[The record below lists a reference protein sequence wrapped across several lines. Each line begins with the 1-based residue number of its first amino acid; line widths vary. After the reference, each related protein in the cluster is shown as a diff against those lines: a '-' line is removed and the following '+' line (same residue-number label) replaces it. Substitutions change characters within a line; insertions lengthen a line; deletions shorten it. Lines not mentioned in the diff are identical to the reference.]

1 MNIHISPPSWAPL
14 PPTPHPTSL
23 SWVPSWASC
32 MIQQLPT
39 SSYLIDGS
47 VLIYMSMLLSR
58 FVPPS
63 PSLCLPVS
71 SPCLHFYSFPA
82 KRFISTIFLDSVCMC
97 CCCSASKSRPTLC
110 YPMDCTI
117 PGFPVLHHL
126 LKFAQIQVYW
136 VGDAIQPSPPLSSPS
151 PPAFYLLSI
160 SIRVFS
166 NESARRIRW
175 PEYWSFSF
183 SISPSSEYS
192 GLISFRLTSLISLC
206 PRFSQE
212 SSPAPQF
219 KSISSSVLSLLYGP
233 TLTSVHDYWESHS
246 FDYTDLC
253 WQSDG
258 SAVICINIRH
268 VLFSFWFTLLCIT
281 GCRFVHLTTT
291 DSNSVFK
298 WLSNTHLSFLSE
310 SFLIYSLHLP

>member
-1 MNIHISPPSWAPL
+1 MDRVWEVDMCAH
-14 PPTPHPTSL
+14 
-23 SWVPSWASC
+23 ASVC
-32 MIQQLPT
+32 
-39 SSYLIDGS
+39 
-47 VLIYMSMLLSR
+47 
-58 FVPPS
+58 VPPLYNS
-63 PSLCLPVS
+63 GSDITKLWIVPNQCECLS
-71 SPCLHFYSFPA
+71 QH
-82 KRFISTIFLDSVCMC
+82 I
-97 CCCSASKSRPTLC
+97 
-110 YPMDCTI
+110 
-117 PGFPVLHHL
+117 
-126 LKFAQIQVYW
+126 
-136 VGDAIQPSPPLSSPS
+136 
-151 PPAFYLLSI
+151 
-160 SIRVFS
+160 
-166 NESARRIRW
+166 
-175 PEYWSFSF
+175 WSFSF
-183 SISPSSEYS
+183 SVSPSSEYS
-192 GLISFRLTSLISLC
+192 GLISFGLISFKLTGLISLC

-253 WQSDG
+253 WQSDV